1 MVSLELNLMNDNFEH
16 KCPGNVVRFLQYI
29 KYLEL
34 IKISFV
40 YVWTLINVSLNTFLP
55 CRTLI
60 KPLFNFS
67 PVKYSPPLIW
77 CIKVI
82 FLKKKLTN
90 GENNDIY
97 KFFSMRNSQNKSQAE
112 SFLNFWEIWGSKFLK
127 RDNKF
132 LKLLCF
138 YIPLLF
144 KLKKR
149 DYLYTF
155 INIHIIDT
163 IIN

>member
-1 MVSLELNLMNDNFEH
+1 MTKSFEKKVFKWQRNIYIVTQNLIFFHFWVYFANLHSEVGKLPFLGVIFRIYKYFFFKWSGLVSLELNLMNDNFEH

-77 CIKVI
+77 CIKV
-82 FLKKKLTN
+82 T
-90 GENNDIY
+90 
-97 KFFSMRNSQNKSQAE
+97 
-112 SFLNFWEIWGSKFLK
+112 
-127 RDNKF
+127 
-132 LKLLCF
+132 
-138 YIPLLF
+138 
-144 KLKKR
+144 
-149 DYLYTF
+149 T
-155 INIHIIDT
+155 
-163 IIN
+163 

>member
-34 IKISFV
+34 IKISFID
-40 YVWTLINVSLNTFLP
+40 VWTLINVSLNTFLP

-77 CIKVI
+77 CIKVFALVQLSVHLPGLFQMI
-82 FLKKKLTN
+82 ARRLSDLSCDENEFMKAKSVYEAALK
-90 GENNDIY
+90 
-97 KFFSMRNSQNKSQAE
+97 NSGHDSNLE
-112 SFLNFWEIWGSKFLK
+112 YLNTS
-127 RDNKF
+127 N
-132 LKLLCF
+132 
-138 YIPLLF
+138 
-144 KLKKR
+144 
-149 DYLYTF
+149 
-155 INIHIIDT
+155 
-163 IIN
+163 